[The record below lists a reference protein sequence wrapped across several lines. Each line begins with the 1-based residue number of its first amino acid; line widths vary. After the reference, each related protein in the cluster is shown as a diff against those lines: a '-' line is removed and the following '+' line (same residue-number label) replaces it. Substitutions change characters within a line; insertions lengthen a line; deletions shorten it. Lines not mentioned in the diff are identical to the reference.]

1 LSDEQFVRV
10 SREENIKGINQ
21 LCRGFES
28 LGLSWIPSSGNFICV
43 KVGSMASQIYLSM
56 LGQGVIVRPV
66 VNYGLPEYLR
76 VTIGLPQENH
86 RLLETLAL
94 ALSEAGKA

>member
-1 LSDEQFVRV
+1 
-10 SREENIKGINQ
+10 
-21 LCRGFES
+21 
-28 LGLSWIPSSGNFICV
+28 
-43 KVGSMASQIYLSM
+43 M